1 MYDNVCKFLAENY
14 SRDFAQWLLGEPL
27 SFTQLSP
34 SELSLEPIRADAL
47 ILLESGQIILHLE
60 FQTDPDPKM
69 SFRMLDYRTRVYRR
83 FPKKTMRQVVI
94 YLKETSSPLVQENAF
109 IIPNTR
115 HEYEVLRLWEI
126 PAEEMLGLSGLL
138 PLANLGKTPN
148 RPEILRQ
155 VAAKIDNIE
164 GRTEKSN
171 LAAATAILAGLVLS
185 KEIIGSLLREE
196 IMRESVIYQDIRE
209 SGKAQGREEGR
220 EEGRR
225 EEAVSL
231 ILRLLNRRLGEISS
245 TLSQQIRE
253 LSLEQLETLGEA
265 LLDFTSLTDLTTWLL
280 EIET

>member
-83 FPKKTMRQVVI
+83 FPQKTMRQVVI

-109 IIPNTR
+109 IIPNTC

-155 VAAKIDNIE
+155 VAAKIDNIG

-171 LAAATAILAGLVLS
+171 LAAATAILAGLVLT

-220 EEGRR
+220 R

-245 TLSQQIRE
+245 TLGQQIQE

-265 LLDFTSLTDLTTWLL
+265 LLDFTSLTDLTTGLL

>member
-1 MYDNVCKFLAENY
+1 MRC
-14 SRDFAQWLLGEPL
+14 
-27 SFTQLSP
+27 TQLSP

-47 ILLESGQIILHLE
+47 ILLESDQMILHLE
-60 FQTDPDPKM
+60 FQTDSDPKM

-109 IIPNTR
+109 ILPNTR

-126 PAEEMLGLSGLL
+126 AAEEMLGLSGFL
-138 PLANLGKTPN
+138 PLANLGKTSN

-209 SGKAQGREEGR
+209 SGKAQGR
-220 EEGRR
+220 R

-245 TLSQQIRE
+245 TLGQQIRE

-265 LLDFTSLTDLTTWLL
+265 LLDFTSLTDLTTWLS
-280 EIET
+280 EIEI

>member
-14 SRDFAQWLLGEPL
+14 SRDFAQWLLGEPI

-47 ILLESGQIILHLE
+47 ILLESDQIILHLE

-94 YLKETSSPLVQENAF
+94 YLKETSSPLVRENAF
-109 IIPNTR
+109 ILPNTR

-126 PAEEMLGLSGLL
+126 PAEKMLGLSGLL

-209 SGKAQGREEGR
+209 SGKAQGR
-220 EEGRR
+220 R

-280 EIET
+280 EIEI

>member
-47 ILLESGQIILHLE
+47 ILLESDQMILHLE

-109 IIPNTR
+109 ILPNTR

-126 PAEEMLGLSGLL
+126 PAEKMLGLSGLL

-155 VAAKIDNIE
+155 VAAKIDNIG

-209 SGKAQGREEGR
+209 SGKAQGR
-220 EEGRR
+220 R

-245 TLSQQIRE
+245 TLGQQIQE

-280 EIET
+280 EIEN

>member
-14 SRDFAQWLLGEPL
+14 SRDFAQWLLGEPI

-47 ILLESGQIILHLE
+47 ILLESDQIILHLE

-109 IIPNTR
+109 ILPNTR

-126 PAEEMLGLSGLL
+126 PAEKMLGLSGLL

-220 EEGRR
+220 R

-245 TLSQQIRE
+245 TLSQQIQE

-265 LLDFTSLTDLTTWLL
+265 LLDFTSLTDLTAWLL

>member
-14 SRDFAQWLLGEPL
+14 SRDFAQWLLGEPI

-47 ILLESGQIILHLE
+47 ILLESDQIILHLE

-109 IIPNTR
+109 ILPNTR

-126 PAEEMLGLSGLL
+126 AAEKMLGLSGLL

-155 VAAKIDNIE
+155 VAAKIDNIK

-209 SGKAQGREEGR
+209 SGKAQ
-220 EEGRR
+220 GRR

>member
-14 SRDFAQWLLGEPL
+14 SRDFAQWLLGEPI

-47 ILLESGQIILHLE
+47 ILLESDQIILHLE

-94 YLKETSSPLVQENAF
+94 YLKETSSPLVRENAF
-109 IIPNTR
+109 ILPNTR

-126 PAEEMLGLSGLL
+126 PAEKMLGLSGLL

-220 EEGRR
+220 R

-245 TLSQQIRE
+245 TVSQQIRE
-253 LSLEQLETLGEA
+253 LSPEQLETLGEA
-265 LLDFTSLTDLTTWLL
+265 LLDFTSLTDLTAWLS

>member
-14 SRDFAQWLLGEPL
+14 SRDFAQWLLGEPI

-47 ILLESGQIILHLE
+47 ILLESDQIILHLE

-109 IIPNTR
+109 ILPNTR

-126 PAEEMLGLSGLL
+126 AAEKMLGLSGLL

-155 VAAKIDNIE
+155 VAAKIDNIG

-209 SGKAQGREEGR
+209 SGKAQ
-220 EEGRR
+220 GRR

-265 LLDFTSLTDLTTWLL
+265 LLDFTSLTDLTAWLL

>member
-47 ILLESGQIILHLE
+47 ILLESDQIILHLE

-109 IIPNTR
+109 ILPNTR

-126 PAEEMLGLSGLL
+126 PAEKMLGLSGLL

-209 SGKAQGREEGR
+209 SGKAQGR
-220 EEGRR
+220 R

-245 TLSQQIRE
+245 TLSQQIQE

-280 EIET
+280 EIEI

>member
-47 ILLESGQIILHLE
+47 ILLESDQMILHLE

-109 IIPNTR
+109 ILPNTR

-126 PAEEMLGLSGLL
+126 AAEKMLGLSGLL

-220 EEGRR
+220 R

-245 TLSQQIRE
+245 TLGQQIQE

-280 EIET
+280 ETET

>member
-47 ILLESGQIILHLE
+47 ILLESDQIILHLE

-109 IIPNTR
+109 ILPNTR

-126 PAEEMLGLSGLL
+126 PAEKMLGLSGLL

-220 EEGRR
+220 R

-245 TLSQQIRE
+245 TLSQQIQE

-265 LLDFTSLTDLTTWLL
+265 LLDFTSLTDLTTWLS

>member
-14 SRDFAQWLLGEPL
+14 SRDFAQWLLGEPI

-47 ILLESGQIILHLE
+47 ILLESDQIILHLE

-109 IIPNTR
+109 ILPNTR

-126 PAEEMLGLSGLL
+126 PAEKMLGLSGLL

-220 EEGRR
+220 R

-265 LLDFTSLTDLTTWLL
+265 LLDFTSLTDLTAWLS

>member
-47 ILLESGQIILHLE
+47 ILLESDQIILHLE
-60 FQTDPDPKM
+60 FQTEPDPKM

-83 FPKKTMRQVVI
+83 FPQKTMRQVVI

-109 IIPNTR
+109 ILPNTR
-115 HEYEVLRLWEI
+115 HEYELLRLWEI

-196 IMRESVIYQDIRE
+196 IMRESVIYQDIQE
-209 SGKAQGREEGR
+209 SGKAQGRQ
-220 EEGRR
+220 EGRR

-245 TLSQQIRE
+245 TLGQQIQE

-280 EIET
+280 EIEI

>member
-14 SRDFAQWLLGEPL
+14 SRDFAQWLLGEPI

-47 ILLESGQIILHLE
+47 ILLESDQIILHLE

-109 IIPNTR
+109 ILPNTR

-126 PAEEMLGLSGLL
+126 AAEKMLGLSGLL

-220 EEGRR
+220 R

-245 TLSQQIRE
+245 TLGQQIQE

-265 LLDFTSLTDLTTWLL
+265 LLDFTSLTDLTAWLL

>member
-27 SFTQLSP
+27 LFTQLSP

-47 ILLESGQIILHLE
+47 ILLESDQMILHLE

-109 IIPNTR
+109 ILPNTR

-126 PAEEMLGLSGLL
+126 AAEKMLGLSGLL

-209 SGKAQGREEGR
+209 SGKAQGR
-220 EEGRR
+220 R

-245 TLSQQIRE
+245 TLGQQIQE

-265 LLDFTSLTDLTTWLL
+265 LLDFTSLTDLTAWLL
-280 EIET
+280 EIEN

>member
-27 SFTQLSP
+27 FFTQLSP

-83 FPKKTMRQVVI
+83 FPQKTMRQVVI

-220 EEGRR
+220 R

>member
-47 ILLESGQIILHLE
+47 ILLESDQMILHLE

-109 IIPNTR
+109 ILPNTR

-126 PAEEMLGLSGLL
+126 AAEKMLGLSGLL

-155 VAAKIDNIE
+155 VAAKIDNIK

-209 SGKAQGREEGR
+209 SGKAQGR
-220 EEGRR
+220 R

-245 TLSQQIRE
+245 TLGQQIRE

>member
-109 IIPNTR
+109 ILPNTR

-126 PAEEMLGLSGLL
+126 PAEKMLGLSGLL

-148 RPEILRQ
+148 RPETLRQ

-220 EEGRR
+220 R

>member
-14 SRDFAQWLLGEPL
+14 SRDFAEWLLGEPL

-47 ILLESGQIILHLE
+47 ILLESDPMILHLE

-109 IIPNTR
+109 ILPNTR

-220 EEGRR
+220 R

-253 LSLEQLETLGEA
+253 LSLEELETLGEA
-265 LLDFTSLTDLTTWLL
+265 LLDFTSLTDLTAWLS
-280 EIET
+280 EIEI

>member
-14 SRDFAQWLLGEPL
+14 SRDFAQWLLGEPI

-47 ILLESGQIILHLE
+47 ILLESDQIILHLE

-94 YLKETSSPLVQENAF
+94 YLKETSSPLVRENAF
-109 IIPNTR
+109 ILPNTR

-126 PAEEMLGLSGLL
+126 PAEKMLGLSGLL

-209 SGKAQGREEGR
+209 SGKAQGR
-220 EEGRR
+220 R

-265 LLDFTSLTDLTTWLL
+265 LLDFTSLTDLTTWLS

>member
-83 FPKKTMRQVVI
+83 FPQKTMRQVVI

-265 LLDFTSLTDLTTWLL
+265 LLDFTSLTDLTTWLS
-280 EIET
+280 EIEI

>member
-14 SRDFAQWLLGEPL
+14 SRDFAQWLLGEPI

-47 ILLESGQIILHLE
+47 ILLESDQIILHLE

-94 YLKETSSPLVQENAF
+94 YLKETSSPLVRENAF
-109 IIPNTR
+109 ILPNTR

-126 PAEEMLGLSGLL
+126 PAEKMLGLSGLL

-209 SGKAQGREEGR
+209 SGKAQGR
-220 EEGRR
+220 R

>member
-14 SRDFAQWLLGEPL
+14 SRDFAQWLLGEPI

-47 ILLESGQIILHLE
+47 ILLESEQMILHLE

-83 FPKKTMRQVVI
+83 FPKKTMGQVVI

-109 IIPNTR
+109 ILPNTR

-209 SGKAQGREEGR
+209 SGKAQGRR
-220 EEGRR
+220 EGRR

-231 ILRLLNRRLGEISS
+231 ILRLLNRRLGEISP
-245 TLSQQIRE
+245 TLDQQIQE

-280 EIET
+280 ETET

>member
-14 SRDFAQWLLGEPL
+14 SRDFAQWLLGEPI

-47 ILLESGQIILHLE
+47 ILLESDQIILHLE

-109 IIPNTR
+109 ILPNTR

-126 PAEEMLGLSGLL
+126 AAEKMLGLSGLL

-209 SGKAQGREEGR
+209 SGKAQGR
-220 EEGRR
+220 R

>member
-14 SRDFAQWLLGEPL
+14 SRDFAQWLLGEPI

-47 ILLESGQIILHLE
+47 ILLESDQIILHLE

-94 YLKETSSPLVQENAF
+94 YLKETSSPLVRENAF
-109 IIPNTR
+109 ILPNTR

-126 PAEEMLGLSGLL
+126 PAEKMLGLSGLL

-220 EEGRR
+220 R

-265 LLDFTSLTDLTTWLL
+265 LLDFTSLTDLTAWLS

>member
-14 SRDFAQWLLGEPL
+14 SRDFAQWLLGEPI

-47 ILLESGQIILHLE
+47 ILLESDQIILHLE

-94 YLKETSSPLVQENAF
+94 YLKETSSPLVRENAF
-109 IIPNTR
+109 ILPNTR

-126 PAEEMLGLSGLL
+126 PAEKMLGLSGLL

-209 SGKAQGREEGR
+209 SGKAQGR
-220 EEGRR
+220 R

-265 LLDFTSLTDLTTWLL
+265 LLDFTSLTDLTAWLL

>member
-47 ILLESGQIILHLE
+47 ILLESDQMILHLE
-60 FQTDPDPKM
+60 FQTDSDPKM

-94 YLKETSSPLVQENAF
+94 YLKETSSPLVRENAF
-109 IIPNTR
+109 ILPNTR

-126 PAEEMLGLSGLL
+126 PAEKMLGLSGLL

-209 SGKAQGREEGR
+209 SGKAQGR
-220 EEGRR
+220 R

-231 ILRLLNRRLGEISS
+231 ILRLLNRRLGEISP
-245 TLSQQIRE
+245 TLDQQIQE

>member
-14 SRDFAQWLLGEPL
+14 SRDFAQWLLGEPI

-47 ILLESGQIILHLE
+47 ILLESDQIILHLE

-94 YLKETSSPLVQENAF
+94 YLKETSSPLVRENAF
-109 IIPNTR
+109 ILPNTR

-126 PAEEMLGLSGLL
+126 PAEKMLGLSGLL

-220 EEGRR
+220 R

-245 TLSQQIRE
+245 TLSQQIQE

-265 LLDFTSLTDLTTWLL
+265 LLDFTSLTDLTTWLS

>member
-14 SRDFAQWLLGEPL
+14 SRDFAQWLLGEPI

-47 ILLESGQIILHLE
+47 ILLESDQIILHLE

-94 YLKETSSPLVQENAF
+94 YLKETSSPLVRENAF
-109 IIPNTR
+109 ILPNTR

-126 PAEEMLGLSGLL
+126 PAEKMLGLSGLL

-220 EEGRR
+220 R

-265 LLDFTSLTDLTTWLL
+265 LLDFTSLTDLTTWLS

>member
-14 SRDFAQWLLGEPL
+14 SRDFAQWLLGEPI

-47 ILLESGQIILHLE
+47 ILLESDQMILHLE

-94 YLKETSSPLVQENAF
+94 YLKETSSPLVRENAF
-109 IIPNTR
+109 ILPNTR

-126 PAEEMLGLSGLL
+126 PAEKMLGLSGLL

-185 KEIIGSLLREE
+185 KEIIRSLLREE
-196 IMRESVIYQDIRE
+196 IMGESVIDQDIQ
-209 SGKAQGREEGR
+209 KK
-220 EEGRR
+220 GRR
-225 EEAVSL
+225 
-231 ILRLLNRRLGEISS
+231 
-245 TLSQQIRE
+245 
-253 LSLEQLETLGEA
+253 
-265 LLDFTSLTDLTTWLL
+265 
-280 EIET
+280 

>member
-14 SRDFAQWLLGEPL
+14 SRDFAQWLLGEPI
-27 SFTQLSP
+27 SFTQLGP

-47 ILLESGQIILHLE
+47 ILLESDQIILHLE
-60 FQTDPDPKM
+60 FQTNPDPKM

-109 IIPNTR
+109 ILPNTR

-209 SGKAQGREEGR
+209 SGKAQGR
-220 EEGRR
+220 R

-265 LLDFTSLTDLTTWLL
+265 LLDFTSLTDLTTWLS
-280 EIET
+280 EIEI

>member
-14 SRDFAQWLLGEPL
+14 SRDFAQWLLGEPI

-47 ILLESGQIILHLE
+47 ILLESDQIILHLE
-60 FQTDPDPKM
+60 FQTNPDPKM

-109 IIPNTR
+109 ILPNTR

-148 RPEILRQ
+148 RPETLRQ

-220 EEGRR
+220 R

-245 TLSQQIRE
+245 TLGQQIRE

-265 LLDFTSLTDLTTWLL
+265 LLDFTSLTDLTTWLS
-280 EIET
+280 EIEI

>member
-14 SRDFAQWLLGEPL
+14 SRDFAQWLLGEPIF
-27 SFTQLSP
+27 FTQLSP

-47 ILLESGQIILHLE
+47 ILLESDQIILHLE

-94 YLKETSSPLVQENAF
+94 YLKETSSPLVRENAF
-109 IIPNTR
+109 ILPNTR

-126 PAEEMLGLSGLL
+126 PAEKMLGLSGLL

-155 VAAKIDNIE
+155 VAAKIDNIG

-209 SGKAQGREEGR
+209 SGKAQ
-220 EEGRR
+220 GRR

-265 LLDFTSLTDLTTWLL
+265 LLDFTSLTDLTAWLS

>member
-47 ILLESGQIILHLE
+47 ILLESDQIILHLE

-94 YLKETSSPLVQENAF
+94 YLKETSSLLVQENAF
-109 IIPNTR
+109 ILPNTR

-126 PAEEMLGLSGLL
+126 AAEEMLGLSGLL

-209 SGKAQGREEGR
+209 SGKAQGR
-220 EEGRR
+220 R

-245 TLSQQIRE
+245 TLSQQIQE

>member
-47 ILLESGQIILHLE
+47 ILLESDQMILHLE

-109 IIPNTR
+109 ILPNTR

-126 PAEEMLGLSGLL
+126 AAEKMLGLSGLL

-196 IMRESVIYQDIRE
+196 IMRKSVIYQDIRE
-209 SGKAQGREEGR
+209 SGKAQGR

-231 ILRLLNRRLGEISS
+231 ILRLLNRRLGEISP
-245 TLSQQIRE
+245 TLDQQIQE

>member
-14 SRDFAQWLLGEPL
+14 SRDFAQWLLGEPIF
-27 SFTQLSP
+27 FTQLSP

-47 ILLESGQIILHLE
+47 ILLESDQIILHLE

-94 YLKETSSPLVQENAF
+94 YLKETSSPLVRENAF
-109 IIPNTR
+109 ILPNTR

-126 PAEEMLGLSGLL
+126 PAEKMLGLSGLL

-220 EEGRR
+220 R

-265 LLDFTSLTDLTTWLL
+265 LLDFTSLTDLTAWLS

>member
-47 ILLESGQIILHLE
+47 ILLESDQIILHLE
-60 FQTDPDPKM
+60 FQTEPDPKM

-109 IIPNTR
+109 ILPNTR

-126 PAEEMLGLSGLL
+126 PAEKMLGLSGLL

-185 KEIIGSLLREE
+185 KEIIRSLLREE
-196 IMRESVIYQDIRE
+196 IMGESVIDQDIQE
-209 SGKAQGREEGR
+209 KGRQS
-220 EEGRR
+220 
-225 EEAVSL
+225 EAVSL
-231 ILRLLNRRLGEISS
+231 ILQLLNRRLGEISS
-245 TLSQQIRE
+245 TLSQQIQE

-280 EIET
+280 DTET

>member
-47 ILLESGQIILHLE
+47 ILLESDQIILHLE

-109 IIPNTR
+109 ILPNTR

-126 PAEEMLGLSGLL
+126 PAEKMLGLSGLL

-209 SGKAQGREEGR
+209 SGKAQGR
-220 EEGRR
+220 R

-280 EIET
+280 EIEI

>member
-47 ILLESGQIILHLE
+47 ILLESDQIILHLE

-94 YLKETSSPLVQENAF
+94 YLKETSSPLVRENAF
-109 IIPNTR
+109 ILPNTR

-126 PAEEMLGLSGLL
+126 PAEKMLGLSGLL

-220 EEGRR
+220 R

-245 TLSQQIRE
+245 TLSQQIQE

-280 EIET
+280 DTET